1 MTRHPVLRPGDTLRL
16 GGETRTVA
24 GLDGAT
30 VRLADVTGVVTE
42 MPTAGLL
49 ADPSLEL
56 VTGSRVPIAP
66 QPALER
72 LPAETVDNARWW
84 ERHLIEVITGVPPG
98 SPPGTRP
105 RPEYD
110 PARRSLRQRELAKH
124 DELTL
129 AGHRVGLS
137 TVKRRAAACSPAVTR
152 SAPPAPPSS
161 PRSPGSCAARPA
173 PARSG
178 GTGSAWSRTWAA
190 ARPAWTATPAWSRS
204 WPPRTRRR
212 PICSRPRTGLAQMDA
227 GCGAGACST
236 RGAAAV
242 SSWLAR
248 YSAIVR
254 SRP

>member
-30 VRLADVTGVVTE
+30 VRL
-42 MPTAGLL
+42 L

-56 VTGSRVPIAP
+56 VTGSRVPVAS

-161 PRSPGSCAARPA
+161 PRSPGSCAAGPA
-173 PARSG
+173 PARCG
-178 GTGSAWSRTWAA
+178 GTGSAWSRPWAA

-212 PICSRPRTGLAQMDA
+212 PICSRPQQAQMDA

>member
-161 PRSPGSCAARPA
+161 PRSPGSCAAGPA
-173 PARSG
+173 PARCG
-178 GTGSAWSRTWAA
+178 GTGSAWSRPWAA

-204 WPPRTRRR
+204 CPPRTRVSALRR
-212 PICSRPRTGLAQMDA
+212 NRVT
-227 GCGAGACST
+227 
-236 RGAAAV
+236 
-242 SSWLAR
+242 
-248 YSAIVR
+248 
-254 SRP
+254 